1 MFLEGTLS
9 RQYLL
14 ARNYPVKSIP
24 AGKLLVSGHRG
35 GIFTQ
40 PKDMVQSV
48 PVVINCAY

>member
-14 ARNYPVKSIP
+14 ARRSRRYPVKSIP
-24 AGKLLVSGHRG
+24 AGKLLFSGHRG
-35 GIFTQ
+35 GIFAQ

-48 PVVINCAY
+48 PVVIN